1 MPSAP
6 SDPIAFLEA
15 AYRVEVPT
23 SEWLSGIVDAARHTL
38 DQGMGVTAMLYD
50 ATDVANMRVLA
61 VEGTGGGRAEALART
76 IERGAPERIRW
87 TFRTSAC
94 RVASEGPDWETTPA
108 KALFARWGIED
119 VLCANGVDPTG
130 IGCFL
135 TAPLA
140 RRRRLSAAV
149 RARWERVAAH
159 LAAGYRLH
167 RRLIAA
173 STPPE
178 VTLDPVGRLLDG
190 PAEATEKEARRG
202 LREAVRAMDRA
213 RGRAR
218 RAAPDE
224 ALEGWTALVDA
235 RWTLLDHFDS
245 DGRRFVIARRNAS
258 DVPEAAELTERERQV
273 LAYAALGHTNKL
285 VAYELGIAAST
296 VRVLFARAA
305 RKLGASSRE
314 EAIARFL
321 AQTGELTRVP

>member
-1 MPSAP
+1 MSAP
-6 SDPIAFLEA
+6 PDPITFVEA

-23 SEWLSGIVDAARHTL
+23 AEWLSGVVDAARRTL

-50 ATDVANMRVLA
+50 ATDVARMQVLA
-61 VEGTGGGRAEALART
+61 VEGTGGRRAELLARA

-108 KALFARWGIED
+108 RQLFAQWGIED

-149 RARWERVAAH
+149 RSRWERAAAH

-167 RRLIAA
+167 RRLLAA
-173 STPPE
+173 AAP
-178 VTLDPVGRLLDG
+178 VDAVLDPAGRLLDG
-190 PAEATEKEARRG
+190 PAELTEKEARRG

-218 RAAPDE
+218 RTTPDE

-245 DGRRFVIARRNAS
+245 DGRRFVIARSNAS
-258 DVPEAAELTERERQV
+258 DVPQAPDLTERERQV

-285 VAYELGIAAST
+285 IAYELGIAAST
-296 VRVLFARAA
+296 VRVLVARAA
-305 RKLGASSRE
+305 KKLGASSRD
-314 EAIARFL
+314 EAVARFL
-321 AQTGELTRVP
+321 ARVGELTEVP

>member
-1 MPSAP
+1 MAGAS
-6 SDPIAFLEA
+6 SDPIAFVEA

-23 SEWLSGIVDAARHTL
+23 ASWLSGIVDAARATL

-50 ATDVANMRVLA
+50 ATDVARMRILA
-61 VEGTGGGRAEALART
+61 VEGTGGGRAEALARA

-108 KALFARWGIED
+108 RLLFAKWGIED

-140 RRRRLSAAV
+140 RRRRLSVAA
-149 RARWERVAAH
+149 RSRWERVAAH

-167 RRLIAA
+167 RRIAQSA
-173 STPPE
+173 PPPE
-178 VTLDPVGRLLDG
+178 VTLDAAGRLLDG
-190 PAEATEKEARRG
+190 PAEVTEKEARRG
-202 LREAVRAMDRA
+202 LREAVRAMDKA

-218 RAAPDE
+218 RTAPDE
-224 ALEGWTALVDA
+224 ALEGWKALVDA

-245 DGRRFVIARRNAS
+245 DGRRFVVARRNTS
-258 DVPEAAELTERERQV
+258 DVPDAAELTERERQV

-285 VAYELGIAAST
+285 VAYELGITAST

-305 RKLGASSRE
+305 KKLGASSRE
-314 EAIARFL
+314 DAVARFVQRT
-321 AQTGELTRVP
+321 AALTRVP